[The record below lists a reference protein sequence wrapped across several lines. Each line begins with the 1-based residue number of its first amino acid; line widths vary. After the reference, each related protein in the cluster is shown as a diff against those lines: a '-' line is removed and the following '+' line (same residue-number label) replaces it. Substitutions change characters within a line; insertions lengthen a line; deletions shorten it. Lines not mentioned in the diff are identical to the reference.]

1 MILDEKLDND
11 IAKLDL
17 QRLQRPRRVLNYYL
31 VFSKIVMVATST
43 KTLTE
48 IDSICFS
55 SRLHK
60 SICLDFQIM
69 LVPID
74 SMIRSAKSGYECGLI
89 DDMKDNPNLFHGHCR
104 RSLKTKQGVS
114 NVMDGSGRLT
124 ETEGEAAATLNT
136 YYHLVFTRDDGSA
149 RFLSSAQ

>member
-1 MILDEKLDND
+1 MYSTWPRFVKILYLSYLCVKFQASNRIFTLHFD
-11 IAKLDL
+11 
-17 QRLQRPRRVLNYYL
+17 QFPSSPNY
-31 VFSKIVMVATST
+31 VRGV
-43 KTLTE
+43 
-48 IDSICFS
+48 ICFS

-89 DDMKDNPNLFHGHCR
+89 DDMKDNPNSFHGHCQ

-114 NVMDGSGRLT
+114 NVVEGSGRLN

>member
-1 MILDEKLDND
+1 MDVCASTDAADVGVVVIATIDVVGGVQNVVMILNEKLDND

-48 IDSICFS
+48 INSICFS

-60 SICLDFQIM
+60 LICLD
-69 LVPID
+69 L
-74 SMIRSAKSGYECGLI
+74 
-89 DDMKDNPNLFHGHCR
+89 
-104 RSLKTKQGVS
+104 
-114 NVMDGSGRLT
+114 
-124 ETEGEAAATLNT
+124 
-136 YYHLVFTRDDGSA
+136 
-149 RFLSSAQ
+149 